1 MGGRSAILASEENF
15 IVKNLSDTICVPAGV
30 EMVWAMLTPK
40 NVTSQSTIKKIVVG
54 AIYSKPRSK
63 KKTALIDHISETY
76 HLMCSKFGS
85 SVHFI
90 LLGDTNDLKLDQIVN
105 ISPYQ
110 AQSR

>member
-1 MGGRSAILASEENF
+1 
-15 IVKNLSDTICVPAGV
+15 
-30 EMVWAMLTPK
+30 MVWLGFFEK
-40 NVTSQSTIKKIVVG
+40 NVFLRTSGVRAKPSKRISTFSVAKG
-54 AIYSKPRSK
+54 
-63 KKTALIDHISETY
+63 LIDHISETY

>member
-1 MGGRSAILASEENF
+1 
-15 IVKNLSDTICVPAGV
+15 
-30 EMVWAMLTPK
+30 MVWAMLTPK